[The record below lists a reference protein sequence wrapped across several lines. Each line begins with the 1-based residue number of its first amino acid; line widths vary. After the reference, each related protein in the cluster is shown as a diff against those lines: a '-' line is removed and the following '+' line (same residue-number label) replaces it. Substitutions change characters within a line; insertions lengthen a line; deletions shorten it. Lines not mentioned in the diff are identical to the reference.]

1 MSDRAKNHRRKGSLA
16 MALLFLAWGF
26 EDAGAEEFRFKGR
39 NVSEVLQQLEDES
52 LRFLYS
58 SDLVPDSLKVGVEP
72 RTRDRLG
79 IAREILAEHDLGIRS
94 VDPALFI
101 VVRRGDGDRLR
112 TLSGNVVDA
121 KSGAALSG
129 ARVELQPLGRVTWSD
144 DSGQFSFDALAT
156 GEKYRLLATIEDYAR
171 GELPLR
177 LGPGRRAS
185 R

>member
-1 MSDRAKNHRRKGSLA
+1 MSDRASNHRRKGGLA

-26 EDAGAEEFRFKGR
+26 EDAGAGEFRFKGR

-112 TLSGNVVDA
+112 TLRGNVVDA

-144 DSGQFSFDALAT
+144 DSGQFSFDDLAT
-156 GEKYRLLATIEDYAR
+156 GEKYRLLATIEDYVR
-171 GELPLR
+171 GELPLQIR
-177 LGPGRRAS
+177 PGRPAS